1 MKRNVARLVIA
12 TLVCLIFGS
21 IPVLADGT
29 GIPPLCMPGR
39 PCPQAPQQ
47 K

>member
-1 MKRNVARLVIA
+1 MKQTMVRLAIA
-12 TLVCLIFGS
+12 MLLWLAFGS
-21 IPVLADGT
+21 TSALADGT

-39 PCPQAPQQ
+39 PCSQPLYL

>member
-1 MKRNVARLVIA
+1 MKHTMVRLAIA
-12 TLVCLIFGS
+12 TLFWLVVGS
-21 IPVLADGT
+21 TAVLADGT

-39 PCPQAPQQ
+39 TCPQSPHL